1 MGHPHSLH
9 VEYDTMARGRESR
22 VHRDEN
28 ELRIIAG
35 RKASV
40 SPDVTLEN
48 WFRKQAR
55 TWFVSA
61 VHDAARRLH
70 VVPGRLFIMNQQT
83 KWRGCSAGESIVQLA
98 TDHGSRVC
106 SEVFRDA

>member
-1 MGHPHSLH
+1 
-9 VEYDTMARGRESR
+9 MARGRESR

-55 TWFVSA
+55 TWSSA
-61 VHDAARRLH
+61 
-70 VVPGRLFIMNQQT
+70 LFMT
-83 KWRGCSAGESIVQLA
+83 LRGDYTLFLA
-98 TDHGSRVC
+98 DYSL
-106 SEVFRDA
+106 